1 MKTVDYYNV
10 NATILVDRYDNADM
24 SLLHQ
29 LLLKYIPQKST
40 LLDIGFGSGR
50 DLDFLHSQGY
60 DVWGLDPSVEF
71 IEHIKHRFPN
81 LQKQFFKA
89 GVPFDKKTI
98 GLNKKFDA
106 VISIA
111 VWMHLERAQYADAV
125 TSIISVAKNNSTIF
139 ISYSEGSR
147 VDDER
152 YFEEVDLNY
161 LTELFKERGFALVET
176 VKNSD
181 SLDRDSLTWITVIFK
196 HD

>member
-1 MKTVDYYNV
+1 MKTVDYYNI
-10 NATILVDRYDNADM
+10 NASKLVDRYDNADM
-24 SLLHQ
+24 SLLHK
-29 LLLKYIPQKST
+29 LLLKYITKKST

-50 DLDFLHSQGY
+50 DIDFLHTHGY
-60 DVWGLDPSVEF
+60 DAWGLDPSVKFVEN
-71 IEHIKHRFPN
+71 IKQRFPN
-81 LQKQFFKA
+81 IQKHFLKA
-89 GVPFDKKTI
+89 GVPFDKKRI

-111 VWMHLERAQYADAV
+111 VWMHLGYVQYADAV
-125 TSIISVAKNNSTIF
+125 ASIISVAKDKSTIV

-181 SLDRDSLTWITVIFK
+181 SLNRDSLTWITVIFQ